1 MKKLVISVALV
12 ASLCG
17 LTACGAEQEERPS
30 ETQTEQAVD
39 LKQAPDASWDAVAG
53 IQSPVD
59 STDGPKHSE
68 PVPHGYERTP
78 QGAVQAAIL
87 GQVWLATA
95 DDETWPDVS
104 STMTAPGQGRDQ
116 WAQGRSLM
124 SVSGEVANPPEFK
137 GFYISDYDENNAQV
151 VIATDYPDVGLTA
164 YPVQLTWQDDWKLV
178 LPTLDTAPD
187 LEEIESLD
195 GFTPFEA

>member
-1 MKKLVISVALV
+1 MKKTLIAI
-12 ASLCG
+12 AMATGLCAI
-17 LTACGAEQEERPS
+17 TACSSAEEEQS
-30 ETQTEQAVD
+30 VETQAEESVD
-39 LKQAPDASWDAVAG
+39 LEKAPDASWEEVAG
-53 IQSPVD
+53 IPAPVD
-59 STDGPKHSE
+59 STDGPESST
-68 PVPHGYERTP
+68 PVPHGYTHTP

-87 GQVWLATA
+87 GQVWMATA
-95 DDETWPDVS
+95 DDETWPEVS
-104 STMTAPGQGRDQ
+104 SIMTAPGQGRDQ
-116 WAQGRSLM
+116 WAQGRSLIT
-124 SVSGEVANPPEFK
+124 VSGEVDNPPQFK

-151 VIATDYPDVGLTA
+151 VLATEYPDVGLTA

>member
-1 MKKLVISVALV
+1 MKKMIATMAVA
-12 ASLCG
+12 ASLFT
-17 LTACGAEQEERPS
+17 LSACGSEQEEQTA
-30 ETQTEQAVD
+30 ETQEENTVD
-39 LKQAPDASWDAVAG
+39 LTRAPDAKWNSVSG
-53 IQSPVD
+53 IQAPVE
-59 STDGPKHSE
+59 STDGPEDNS
-68 PVPHGYERTP
+68 PVPHGYARTP

-104 STMTAPGQGRDQ
+104 ATMTAPGQGRDQ

-124 SVSGEVANPPEFK
+124 TVSGTVENPPVFK
-137 GFYISDYDENNAQV
+137 GFHISDYSEDEAQV
-151 VIATDYPDVGLTA
+151 VLATEYPDVGLTA

>member
-1 MKKLVISVALV
+1 MATG
-12 ASLCG
+12 LCAI
-17 LTACGAEQEERPS
+17 TACSSAEEEQS
-30 ETQTEQAVD
+30 VETQAEESVD
-39 LKQAPDASWDAVAG
+39 LEKAPDASWEEVAG
-53 IQSPVD
+53 IPAPVD
-59 STDGPKHSE
+59 STDGPENST
-68 PVPHGYERTP
+68 PVPHGYTHTP

-87 GQVWLATA
+87 GQVWMATA
-95 DDETWPDVS
+95 DDETWPEVS
-104 STMTAPGQGRDQ
+104 SIMTAPGQGRDQ
-116 WAQGRSLM
+116 WAQGRSLIT
-124 SVSGEVANPPEFK
+124 VSGEVDNPPQFK

-151 VIATDYPDVGLTA
+151 VLATEYPDVGLAA

>member
-1 MKKLVISVALV
+1 MATG
-12 ASLCG
+12 LCAI
-17 LTACGAEQEERPS
+17 TACSSAEEEQS
-30 ETQTEQAVD
+30 VETQAEESVD
-39 LKQAPDASWDAVAG
+39 LEKAPDASWEEVAG
-53 IQSPVD
+53 IPAPVD
-59 STDGPKHSE
+59 STDGPESST
-68 PVPHGYERTP
+68 PVPHGYTHTP

-87 GQVWLATA
+87 GQVWMATA
-95 DDETWPDVS
+95 DDETWPEVS
-104 STMTAPGQGRDQ
+104 SIMTAPGQGRDQ
-116 WAQGRSLM
+116 WAQGRSLIT
-124 SVSGEVANPPEFK
+124 VSGEVDNPPQFK

-151 VIATDYPDVGLTA
+151 VLATEYPDVGLTA

>member
-1 MKKLVISVALV
+1 MATG
-12 ASLCG
+12 LCAI
-17 LTACGAEQEERPS
+17 TACSSAEEEQS
-30 ETQTEQAVD
+30 VETQAEESVD
-39 LKQAPDASWDAVAG
+39 LEKAPDASWEEVAG
-53 IQSPVD
+53 IPAPVD
-59 STDGPKHSE
+59 STDGPESST
-68 PVPHGYERTP
+68 PVPHGYTHTP

-87 GQVWLATA
+87 GQVWMATA
-95 DDETWPDVS
+95 DDETWPEVS
-104 STMTAPGQGRDQ
+104 SIMTAPGQGGDQ
-116 WAQGRSLM
+116 WAQGRSLIT
-124 SVSGEVANPPEFK
+124 VSGEVDNPPQFK

-151 VIATDYPDVGLTA
+151 VLATEYPDVGLTA

>member
-1 MKKLVISVALV
+1 M
-12 ASLCG
+12 
-17 LTACGAEQEERPS
+17 
-30 ETQTEQAVD
+30 D
-39 LKQAPDASWDAVAG
+39 LAKAPDASWEAGAG
-53 IQSPVD
+53 ILGPVD
-59 STDGPKHSE
+59 STDGPENST
-68 PVPHGYERTP
+68 PVPHGYTHTP

-87 GQVWLATA
+87 GQVWMATA
-95 DDETWPDVS
+95 DDETWPEVS
-104 STMTAPGQGRDQ
+104 SIMTAPGQGRDQ
-116 WAQGRSLM
+116 WAQGRSLIT
-124 SVSGEVANPPEFK
+124 VSGEVDNPPQFK

-151 VIATDYPDVGLTA
+151 VLATEYPDVGLTA

>member
-1 MKKLVISVALV
+1 MATG
-12 ASLCG
+12 LCAI
-17 LTACGAEQEERPS
+17 TACSSAEEEQS
-30 ETQTEQAVD
+30 VETQAEESVD
-39 LKQAPDASWDAVAG
+39 LAKAPDASWEEVAG
-53 IQSPVD
+53 IPAPVD
-59 STDGPKHSE
+59 STDGPENST
-68 PVPHGYERTP
+68 PVPHGYTHTP

-87 GQVWLATA
+87 GQVWMATA
-95 DDETWPDVS
+95 DDETWPEVS
-104 STMTAPGQGRDQ
+104 SIMTAPGQGRDQ
-116 WAQGRSLM
+116 WAQGRSLIT
-124 SVSGEVANPPEFK
+124 VSGEVDNPPQFK

-151 VIATDYPDVGLTA
+151 VLATEYPDVGLTA